1 MTLEFSE
8 EQMIDYLLMH
18 GYVIFEQ
25 VQVIENNIYQNV
37 FQEEMVLVI
46 RAIKGDIDLPL
57 EEAFR
62 KQIKKQ
68 LLNQI

>member
-25 VQVIENNIYQNV
+25 VQIIENNIYQNV
-37 FQEEMVLVI
+37 FQEERVLVI
-46 RAIKGDIDLPL
+46 RAIKGDCDLPL
-57 EEAFR
+57 KDAF
-62 KQIKKQ
+62 KKQ
-68 LLNQI
+68 LIKQILKT